1 MTPYSTTTAS
11 KDHGSYDHIT
21 THDTVRDI
29 VNHPAFKGFSQLIL
43 PKDNNAYYYDT
54 PLSNVRALMPYH
66 SHVDPDIVVAALNH
80 MIDEVK
86 DGKTIFYDFY
96 TEQQKQE
103 DPAKEEHR
111 TLLLPG
117 RTGSP
122 VCHCV
127 PWRRIFLRRLPA

>member
-1 MTPYSTTTAS
+1 MWTLT
-11 KDHGSYDHIT
+11 
-21 THDTVRDI
+21 
-29 VNHPAFKGFSQLIL
+29 
-43 PKDNNAYYYDT
+43 
-54 PLSNVRALMPYH
+54 LSW
-66 SHVDPDIVVAALNH
+66 AALNH

-96 TEQQKQE
+96 TEQQKRE
-103 DPAKEEHR
+103 DPSKEAHG

-117 RTGSP
+117 RTGST